1 MGCIEGI
8 VVLLRLLNGQ
18 RLDFSGSGG
27 SFGGG
32 RSFGGSGGFSG
43 SDRLGRNSSYDLL
56 ISHVSLQSHV
66 WDLGF
71 FLRRASN
78 LFRGNNANR
87 PGRRASGVD
96 AGEGGGGVG
105 EEFRVVSSD

>member
-1 MGCIEGI
+1 MHPAQFFKL
-8 VVLLRLLNGQ
+8 VRLNGARGGFVPEIVQANHVNQ
-18 RLDFSGSGG
+18 RDSGS
-27 SFGGG
+27 
-32 RSFGGSGGFSG
+32 
-43 SDRLGRNSSYDLL
+43 LL

-96 AGEGGGGVG
+96 TGEGGGGVG